1 MNTGRR
7 ARVPDGDLRDYDL
20 ACAQRHARYNAC
32 ALNRALSIDRDLDL
46 NDAFGNVCE
55 IVGAFGRAHADYL
68 ARDHTRARILAGEI
82 AAAVVGALDPSPA
95 RSLGRAFDLDHV
107 RDLALALAREID
119 LANVR
124 QLATADAVQGQR
136 RAGRVAP
143 LAGRLLAAA
152 ARLLPAGD
160 RTRYAEEFQSEL
172 AEIARAGAGR
182 RRQVA
187 HAARVVL
194 SARRLRADLRVP
206 RRRGAAP

>member
-82 AAAVVGALDPSPA
+82 AAAVVFERRQRGVLAEHIGCGFVVEGCA
-95 RSLGRAFDLDHV
+95 EAE
-107 RDLALALAREID
+107 ALADFA
-119 LANVR
+119 
-124 QLATADAVQGQR
+124 
-136 RAGRVAP
+136 
-143 LAGRLLAAA
+143 
-152 ARLLPAGD
+152 
-160 RTRYAEEFQSEL
+160 
-172 AEIARAGAGR
+172 
-182 RRQVA
+182 
-187 HAARVVL
+187 
-194 SARRLRADLRVP
+194 
-206 RRRGAAP
+206 